1 MINNQL
7 FMFLCRN
14 FSNIL
19 WKIFVH
25 VLKLIL
31 PLHRQIFDNVK
42 SKFKPMENTKLTYS
56 NFKRI
61 EKLELEADRLM
72 RFAKENGDRIEIS
85 HWSSY
90 SHGRIGTSVYDG
102 YVINAAKKEAERQYY
117 LIQEQINLIKDLSR
131 EEDEIQI
138 NNIQLNNNVFI
149 SVSPQDIEGSAPSF
163 IRRIITLWKE
173 KRNAAASDALKSS

>member
-1 MINNQL
+1 
-7 FMFLCRN
+7 
-14 FSNIL
+14 
-19 WKIFVH
+19 
-25 VLKLIL
+25 
-31 PLHRQIFDNVK
+31 
-42 SKFKPMENTKLTYS
+42 MENTKLTYS
-56 NFKRI
+56 DFKRI

-90 SHGRIGTSVYDG
+90 SSGRIGTSVYDG

-117 LIQEQINLIKDLSR
+117 LIREQINLIKDLSR
-131 EEDEIQI
+131 EKDQKIQI
-138 NNIQLNNNVFI
+138 NNIQFNNNVLI
-149 SVSPQDIEGSAPSF
+149 SVSPQDTEGSAPSI

>member
-1 MINNQL
+1 
-7 FMFLCRN
+7 
-14 FSNIL
+14 
-19 WKIFVH
+19 
-25 VLKLIL
+25 
-31 PLHRQIFDNVK
+31 
-42 SKFKPMENTKLTYS
+42 MENTKLTYS

-72 RFAKENGDRIEIS
+72 RFATTSGDKIEIS

-90 SHGRIGTSVYDG
+90 SDKRIGTSVYDG

-117 LIQEQINLIKDLSR
+117 LIREQINLIKDLSR
-131 EEDEIQI
+131 EEDEKKQI
-138 NNIQLNNNVFI
+138 NIQVNNNVLI
-149 SVSPQDIEGSAPSF
+149 NVSPQDVEGSAQSI